1 MTVTAAHSAERIVD
15 GRVVDGQVDVRRLE
29 QLGHGELAGR
39 LAEHVVA
46 GALVRKSVDDPVPF
60 PVWWRVTDALRSA
73 VLDAPAAAADEV
85 AAAMTAL
92 ETAVEGLGHA
102 PAATPVTGLEDA
114 RSVPRARVLVAR
126 LVFATT
132 ATSPTLLH
140 VRLARLRRALLAA
153 A

>member
-1 MTVTAAHSAERIVD
+1 MTVSASHSAERIVD
-15 GRVVDGQVDVRRLE
+15 GEVVDVKQLE

-73 VLDAPAAAADEV
+73 VLDAPAAAAEEV
-85 AAAMTAL
+85 TAAMTSL
-92 ETAVEGLGHA
+92 EAAVEGLGHA
-102 PAATPVTGLEDA
+102 PEGTPVTGLEDA
-114 RSVPRARVLVAR
+114 RSVHRARVLVAR
-126 LVFATT
+126 LVFSTT